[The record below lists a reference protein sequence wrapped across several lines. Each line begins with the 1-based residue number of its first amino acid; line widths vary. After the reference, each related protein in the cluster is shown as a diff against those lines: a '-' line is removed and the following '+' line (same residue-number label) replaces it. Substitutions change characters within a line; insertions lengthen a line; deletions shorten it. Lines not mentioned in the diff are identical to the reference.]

1 MQAMYAARNPA
12 ALARLVKNG
21 VKLRTFSKPIMD
33 ACYKAATEVIDEE
46 SAKNPRFKKVLE
58 PWRRFRQDQN
68 NWYSVAENPVQSYLI
83 GRKS

>member
-1 MQAMYAARNPA
+1 MPRPW
-12 ALARLVKNG
+12 RL
-21 VKLRTFSKPIMD
+21 
-33 ACYKAATEVIDEE
+33 E
-46 SAKNPRFKKVLE
+46 SFLPKMPRFKKVLE